1 VTLSLATSGVPRVIA
16 EHVCVAYDPANGEIM
31 HVHFV
36 TTLEGGEVPTED
48 SMRAT
53 TLEHTRTFFRGP
65 PRQTVET
72 VFVEPGELHRYAMH
86 RIDPHTRKLIAVPL
100 EPLRK

>member
-1 VTLSLATSGVPRVIA
+1 MLLATSLVPKVIA
-16 EHVCVAYDPANGEIM
+16 EYVCVAYDPANGEIV

-53 TLEHTRTFFRGP
+53 TLEYARTLFRGP

-72 VFVEPGELHRYAMH
+72 VFVEPSELRPRAMH

-100 EPLRK
+100 ETLRR

>member
-1 VTLSLATSGVPRVIA
+1 MLSATPGAPKVIA
-16 EHVCVAYDPANGEIM
+16 EYVCVAYDAANGAIM
-31 HVHFV
+31 HVHLV

-53 TLEHTRTFFRGP
+53 TLEHARTFFRGP

-72 VFVEPGELHRYAMH
+72 TFVEPSELRRNAMH

-100 EPLRK
+100 EPLQK